1 MLSEAKSRK
10 AGKKIKLIEI
20 ASARSG
26 DKNDVCNIGLM
37 ARSPEYYVI
46 LKEKVTPEK
55 VKEHFKDLIKG
66 SVIRFEW
73 DAIESLNFVCNQA
86 LDGGASRSLR
96 MDTLGK
102 NFSSHLLRME
112 IEVD

>member
-1 MLSEAKSRK
+1 MKV
-10 AGKKIKLIEI
+10 IDI

-26 DKNDVCNIGLM
+26 DKNNVCNIGVM
-37 ARSPEYYVI
+37 ARQPEHYAL
-46 LKEKVTPEK
+46 LKEKLTADK
-55 VKEHFKDLIKG
+55 VKAHFGDLIKG
-66 SVIRFEW
+66 EVVRYEW
-73 DAIESLNFVCNQA
+73 DAIESLNFVCHGA

-112 IEVD
+112 L

>member
-1 MLSEAKSRK
+1 MSN
-10 AGKKIKLIEI
+10 KIKLIDI

-26 DKNDVCNIGLM
+26 DKNDICNIGLM
-37 ARSPEYYVI
+37 ANDLASYDLIKEY
-46 LKEKVTPEK
+46 VTADR
-55 VKEHFKDLIKG
+55 VKEHFGPLIKG
-66 SVIRFEW
+66 EVIRYEW
-73 DAIESLNFVCNQA
+73 DCIESLNFVCHGA

-112 IEVD
+112 WTLDT

>member
-1 MLSEAKSRK
+1 MKR
-10 AGKKIKLIEI
+10 IKLIEI

-37 ARSPEYYVI
+37 ARSPEFFSV

-66 SVIRFEW
+66 PVIRYEW
-73 DAIESLNFVCNQA
+73 EAIESLNFICHQA

-102 NFSSHLLRME
+102 NFASHLLRME
-112 IEVD
+112 IEVDG

>member
-1 MLSEAKSRK
+1 M
-10 AGKKIKLIEI
+10 KKIKLIEI

-37 ARSPEYYVI
+37 ARSPDFYAV
-46 LKEKVTPEK
+46 LKEKVTAEK
-55 VKEHFKDLIKG
+55 VKAHFKDLIKG
-66 SVIRFEW
+66 PVIRYEW
-73 DAIESLNFVCNQA
+73 EAIESLNFMCHQA

-112 IEVD
+112 IEIEN

>member
-1 MLSEAKSRK
+1 MQ
-10 AGKKIKLIEI
+10 KIKLIEI

-37 ARSPEYYVI
+37 ARSPEFYSI
-46 LKEKVTPEK
+46 LKEKVTSEK
-55 VKEHFKDLIKG
+55 VKEHFKDMIKG
-66 SVIRFEW
+66 DVIRYEW
-73 DAIESLNFVCNQA
+73 DAIESLNFICHQA

-112 IEVD
+112 IEMESIPK

>member
-1 MLSEAKSRK
+1 MTNIIR
-10 AGKKIKLIEI
+10 LIDI

-26 DKNDVCNIGLM
+26 DKNDICNIGLM
-37 ARSPEYYVI
+37 ANDADSYQLIKEY
-46 LKEKVTPEK
+46 VTADR
-55 VKEHFKDLIKG
+55 VKEHFGSLIKG
-66 SVIRFEW
+66 PVIRYEW
-73 DAIESLNFVCNQA
+73 DCIDSLNFVCHGA

-112 IEVD
+112 WILDT